1 MDVYEF
7 LVLGLIPGTEV
18 RISFG
23 AWIIISVAI
32 LIVVKYRKNFRSV
45 AKFGLKLWAK
55 RYHLAAIVA
64 LAAISLKRKS
74 SN

>member
-1 MDVYEF
+1 VYEF

-23 AWIIISVAI
+23 AWIVISAVILVA
-32 LIVVKYRKNFRSV
+32 VKYRRNLRVV
-45 AKFGLKLWAK
+45 AKLGLRLWAK

>member
-1 MDVYEF
+1 MYEF
-7 LVLGLIPGTEV
+7 LVLGLIPGTNV

-23 AWIIISVAI
+23 AWIVISAAI
-32 LIVVKYRKNFRSV
+32 LILVRYRKNLRAV
-45 AKFGLKLWAK
+45 ASFGQRLWAM